1 MEINLEPFKTKY
13 MKDYQDYQDI
23 LKGIEQRRYER
34 QVGILTDAIMNMT
47 LQECF
52 DYAGTMPGNEIDKTL
67 IVRIKQLMEG

>member
-1 MEINLEPFKTKY
+1 MEINLKPFIKQY
-13 MKDYQDYQDI
+13 MSEYNKQQKV
-23 LKGIEQRRYER
+23 LKELEQRRYER
-34 QVGILTDAIMNMT
+34 QVGILTDAIMSMS